1 MLPEVLIFITHR
13 VVLHSLILESG
24 YTTFGRGAG
33 NAICLDN
40 PAVSRDHGAFHYRAG
55 VLSIVDHHSTNGI
68 FVNGMRTRRKVLYT
82 GDYVLIG
89 CYKVFVKHG
98 SEQPR
103 NAFAG

>member
-55 VLSIVDHHSTNGI
+55 VLSVVDHHSTNGI

-82 GDYVLIG
+82 RDSVLVC
-89 CYKVFVKHG
+89 CYMVFVKHG
-98 SEQPR
+98 SEQPI
-103 NAFAG
+103 

>member
-24 YTTFGRGAG
+24 YTPFGRGAG
-33 NAICLDN
+33 NAIRLDN
-40 PAVSRDHGAFHYRAG
+40 PAVSRDHGAFSYRAG
-55 VLSIVDHHSTNGI
+55 VLSIEDHHSRNGI
-68 FVNGMRTRRKVLYT
+68 FVNGLRMHRKVLYS

-103 NAFAG
+103 HAFAG

>member
-13 VVLHSLILESG
+13 VVLQSLTLENG
-24 YTTFGRGAG
+24 YTTFGRGVG

-40 PAVSRDHGAFHYRAG
+40 PAVSRNHGAFHYRAG
-55 VLSIVDHHSTNGI
+55 VLSIEDHRSMNGI
-68 FVNGMRTRRKVLYT
+68 FVNGMRMRRKVLYS

-98 SEQPR
+98 SEHPR
-103 NAFAG
+103 NAYAG